1 MDHSID
7 NKKVYF
13 EKIAGS
19 RKKPRGISA
28 YYWNEITNYCD
39 YFAQEDISVLE
50 VGCGA
55 GELLNG
61 IRAKRKVGIDFSPS
75 MIAVAKERFSGIE
88 FRVMEAENLQ
98 LTEKFDLI
106 ILSNLIGYLDDV
118 EEVFKQ
124 LHKVC
129 HPQTKIII
137 TYYNYLWEPVLKFA
151 EWAGLKTATP
161 IQNWLSLTDINNLL
175 FVAGFDVYRNTKRMI
190 FPFSIPLLKGL
201 LNRFLA
207 KLPFFRFFSINIYTF
222 ARPTATIAPAD
233 YKDKYSVSV
242 VIPARNESGN
252 IENAILRLPKLGNH
266 TEIIFVEGNS
276 TDDTW
281 DKIQQIAAKYAS
293 SHDIKIAQQGGK
305 GKADAVRKGFGIATG
320 DILMILDAD
329 LTVPPEDLPKFYDAI
344 ASGKGDF
351 INGSRMVYPM
361 DKDAMR
367 FLNLLGNK
375 FFSSAFTWL
384 LEQRFKDT
392 LCGTKVIF
400 RNDYYRLVK
409 NQSYFGNFDPF
420 GDYDLI
426 FGAHKLNHKI
436 VEIPIRY
443 KERTY
448 GTTNISRFKHGLI
461 LFRMCIFAARKIKF
475 I

>member
-1 MDHSID
+1 MKHPINDI
-7 NKKVYF
+7 KTYF
-13 EKIAGS
+13 DKLAIY
-19 RKKPRGISA
+19 RKKTRGVNS
-28 YYWNEITNYCD
+28 YYWDEITSYCD
-39 YFAQEDISVLE
+39 YFSQEELSVLE
-50 VGCGA
+50 IGCGA

-61 IRAKRKVGIDFSPS
+61 IRAKRKVGIDFSPA
-75 MIAVAKERFSGIE
+75 MIAVAKEKYPAVE
-88 FRVMEAENLQ
+88 FHVMEAENLQ
-98 LTEKFDLI
+98 LEEKFDLI

-118 EEVFKQ
+118 QEVFRQ

-129 HPQTKIII
+129 HPQTKIIV
-137 TYYNYLWEPVLKFA
+137 TYYNYLWEPVLKFS
-151 EWAGLKTATP
+151 ESVGIKTPTP

-175 FVAGFDVYRNTKRMI
+175 FLAGFDVYRNTKRMI
-190 FPFSIPLLKGL
+190 FPFKVPLLKGL
-201 LNRFLA
+201 FNRFLA

-222 ARPTATIAPAD
+222 ARPMSTLAPAD
-233 YKDKYSVSV
+233 YADKYSVSV

-252 IENAILRLPKLGNH
+252 IENAILRLPKLGRH

-281 DKIQQIAAKYAS
+281 DKIQEIAKKYSAT
-293 SHDIKIAQQGGK
+293 HDIKIVQQSGK
-305 GKADAVRKGFGIATG
+305 GKADAVRKGFGMATA

-351 INGSRMVYPM
+351 INGSRLVYPM

-375 FFSSAFTWL
+375 FFSNAFTWL
-384 LEQRFKDT
+384 LEQKFKDT

-400 RNDYYRLVK
+400 REDYYRLQK
-409 NQSYFGNFDPF
+409 NQSYFGDFDPF

-443 KERTY
+443 RERTY

-461 LFRMCIFAARKIKF
+461 LLRMCIFAARKIKF